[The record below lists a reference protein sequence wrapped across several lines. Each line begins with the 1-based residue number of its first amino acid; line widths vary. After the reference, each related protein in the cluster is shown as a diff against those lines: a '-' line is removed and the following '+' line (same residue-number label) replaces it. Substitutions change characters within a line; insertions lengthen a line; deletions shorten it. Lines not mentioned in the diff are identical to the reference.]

1 MNDITNKKIEEQQD
15 AEAKEETAEAVEE
28 TISTPVEEAAT
39 KADTTETTPSDANE
53 EIAASSS
60 TPRNDTKTDVLAEEK
75 SSDANAM
82 DDKTE
87 FVVPDN
93 AKWYIIHTYAG
104 HENKVAK
111 ALRQR
116 AETMGFADKIFD
128 IIVPTREVTKVS
140 QGKKSQIQEKIFP
153 GYVIVRMVL
162 TDESWILVRTT
173 PGVTA
178 FIGAGN
184 KPTPISDK
192 EVEAIQKFMKVE
204 EPLYKASF
212 VVGEAV
218 KIVDGPFADF
228 LGTIDSIDETK
239 GKLRVLVSIFG
250 RETPVE
256 LDFLQVSKI

>member
-1 MNDITNKKIEEQQD
+1 MADDTQKLMEEAREEAQD
-15 AEAKEETAEAVEE
+15 EPTTVSESEELFTETPNEKAEEVVEEASEDDNPTPTADVLLAEEAKEKQQVFT
-28 TISTPVEEAAT
+28 
-39 KADTTETTPSDANE
+39 N
-53 EIAASSS
+53 
-60 TPRNDTKTDVLAEEK
+60 
-75 SSDANAM
+75 
-82 DDKTE
+82 
-87 FVVPDN
+87 VPDN
-93 AKWYIIHTYAG
+93 AKWYIVHTYAG
-104 HENKVAK
+104 HENKVSG

-128 IIVPTREVTKVS
+128 IIVPTRDVTKVS
-140 QGKKSQIQEKIFP
+140 SGKKTQVKEKIFP